1 MSVERKISRA
11 IAVICVCAIALVGAS
26 ATAGPGYVE
35 VAAAKSCKRPS
46 GVVTLTFSA
55 RKYPNIR
62 RHALA
67 AIRKGWPRVLVLDR
81 PGASGRRKRLL
92 EYIPT
97 RAGYDRDEYPPAVG
111 RGVGP
116 GLTKGSGPTG
126 WRADVMYVPSHE
138 NRSHGSSM
146 GGKLRKYCNGT
157 RFRYAFN

>member
-1 MSVERKISRA
+1 MSVEREMSRA
-11 IAVICVCAIALVGAS
+11 VAVICVCATALVGAS

-46 GVVTLTFSA
+46 
-55 RKYPNIR
+55 
-62 RHALA
+62 
-67 AIRKGWPRVLVLDR
+67 
-81 PGASGRRKRLL
+81 
-92 EYIPT
+92 
-97 RAGYDRDEYPPAVG
+97 
-111 RGVGP
+111 GVGP